1 MEIIK
6 QSIVCLNSGQTPVDV
21 CDQPVFGLTKQIHWR
36 CPEKFR
42 SGSYFSLF
50 GGLHFEQYMLTTHG
64 ELIKGSGIENISS
77 NTDMSNIGTGA
88 QVHASNI
95 KQARYCLQVPLCA
108 LFLKLNDAVDK
119 LGSMLSSFE
128 WLEQS
133 KH

>member
-64 ELIKGSGIENISS
+64 ELIKGSGIENIS

-88 QVHASNI
+88 LVHASHI
-95 KQARYCLQVPLCA
+95 KQACYCLQVPLCA
-108 LFLKLNDAVDK
+108 LFLKLNDAIDK
-119 LGSMLSSFE
+119 LGSMLSSFQ
-128 WLEQS
+128 WLEQL